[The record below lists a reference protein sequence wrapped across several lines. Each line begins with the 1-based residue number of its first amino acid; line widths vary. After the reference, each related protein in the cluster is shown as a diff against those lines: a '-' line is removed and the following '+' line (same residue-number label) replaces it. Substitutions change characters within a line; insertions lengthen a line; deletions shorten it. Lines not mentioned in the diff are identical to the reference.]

1 MYRKTTLTLLLIALL
16 ATTGIVYAETQET
29 PQLPSFL
36 SDAISEPKVLV
47 AVLIQFLLGLGLGY
61 FSAKIAKYLVAL
73 IAIFILGSVLSVWSL
88 GGSIEEFLSNL
99 GYTAKELLDAI
110 KEIVKI
116 MGLLT
121 IGPIAIGL
129 IIGIL
134 AGLKG

>member
-16 ATTGIVYAETQET
+16 ATTSIVYAETQET